1 MPISGA
7 TNTAHQDAQPCST
20 LLALELTNCKIASL
34 QPLQAALQS
43 PSCRLQHLAIT
54 SVCPARPILCPVFLG
69 LSASPA
75 TRSSSASSSLDTSGS
90 TSQDIRVSTGQ
101 RPCLQCL
108 DLSLVQEPR
117 MDTDALLGM
126 IAATPTL
133 QHLALPPVQPE
144 AHDLEAVVRALAEA
158 DHLRAF
164 RWDGITLNL
173 ASMEVLFEW
182 VAHTQCLHRL
192 VLRHCDLAGPA
203 ALKAA
208 VAKLAMAALNN
219 THLLVLDMHG
229 SDFFASKDLR
239 RRLRPLCAKRGIV
252 FTHGEEGDQ

>member
-1 MPISGA
+1 M
-7 TNTAHQDAQPCST
+7 
-20 LLALELTNCKIASL
+20 
-34 QPLQAALQS
+34 
-43 PSCRLQHLAIT
+43 
-54 SVCPARPILCPVFLG
+54 
-69 LSASPA
+69 
-75 TRSSSASSSLDTSGS
+75 
-90 TSQDIRVSTGQ
+90 
-101 RPCLQCL
+101 
-108 DLSLVQEPR
+108 
-117 MDTDALLGM
+117 LGM